1 MTVADALRDRAA
13 LEQRRALERMRQA
26 ARFVMSRRDR
36 SLPLLARISN
46 FTLPGPAGPLPARLY
61 VPGAATADGP
71 TLVFFHGGGFVI
83 CDIETH
89 DAFCV
94 RLADEAGIK
103 VISCDYRLAPE
114 APFPAQLDDALAA
127 CRWILDH
134 AKALEINPDAL
145 ALGGDSAGGYLAM
158 AATRRLNAEKPRT
171 VKAQLLVYPLLHLDD
186 EVWADSLLEDSRLVG
201 RLAVS
206 FIRAQLATA
215 DAPSLLD
222 DIDPATPPTLL
233 VAGGALDPCRPDAVT
248 LGRKLADAGVTV
260 ETRWFEEQMHGFI
273 NLTHVNAAIREA
285 VAEIGQRAG
294 PLLWT
299 ACAA

>member
-1 MTVADALRDRAA
+1 MTVVDALRERAT

-46 FTLPGPAGPLPARLY
+46 LTLPGPAGPLPARLY
-61 VPGAATADGP
+61 VPRAATANGP
-71 TLVFFHGGGFVI
+71 TLVFFHGGGFVV

-94 RLADEAGIK
+94 RLADEAGVK

-127 CRWILDH
+127 CRWILDQ
-134 AKALEINPDAL
+134 AGELEINPDAL
-145 ALGGDSAGGYLAM
+145 ALGGDSAGGYLAL
-158 AATRRLNAEKPRT
+158 AATRRLNAERPGA
-171 VKAQLLVYPLLHLDD
+171 VKALLLVYPLLHLDD
-186 EVWADSLLEDSRLVG
+186 EIWANSLLEDSRVVG
-201 RLAVS
+201 RLAVG
-206 FIRAQLATA
+206 FIRAQLATTE
-215 DAPSLLD
+215 APSLLN

-233 VAGGALDPCRPDAVT
+233 VAGGALDPCRPDAIA
-248 LGRKLADAGVTV
+248 LGEKLAGAGVAV
-260 ETRWFEEQMHGFI
+260 ETRWFEDQMHGFI
-273 NLTHVNAAIREA
+273 NLTHLNAAIREA
-285 VAEIGQRAG
+285 VAEIGQRTG
-294 PLLWT
+294 RLLRT